1 MAVNFKSFLLLLAVF
16 TLSLGACRKKQV
28 LSLTQQLGSSSY
40 QVKISVT
47 DEKTARVWKD
57 TAGLTKDGGWEVGN
71 KAEDRAHLGGVFVSK
86 NDGTTAYFPSSL
98 TANEVIE
105 RLTSKQDSN
114 KNDALI
120 KNLEIRY
127 IDKQGKEVVLAKS
140 EELQV
145 GADFVKTFE
154 MPANVDFTIE
164 ARGEQTGETITE
176 PKENWWATGEKQE
189 LTSENFAVIRNS
201 IVNNILKSLQQRQP
215 QQNNND
221 NSGFNIFIEYGRKKG
236 NIQQLP
242 GSYAGLT
249 AQAYVLEGMGKR
261 FSDAKV
267 SLKIEVLKEGKVI
280 ESKSVT
286 KVRIAE
292 LTIKGTTK

>member
-1 MAVNFKSFLLLLAVF
+1 MFINFKIFFLIPVLIA
-16 TLSLGACRKKQV
+16 LSLGACRKKQA
-28 LSLTQQLGSSSY
+28 LNRMQQLGSSSY
-40 QVKISVT
+40 QVKIRVT

-57 TAGLTKDGGWEVGN
+57 TAGLTKNGGWKFGN
-71 KAEDRAHLGGVFVSK
+71 KAEDRAHLGGAFVSSS
-86 NDGTTAYFPSSL
+86 DGTTAYFPSSL
-98 TANEVIE
+98 TANQVIE
-105 RLTSKQDSN
+105 KLTSKQDSN

-127 IDKQGKEVVLAKS
+127 IDKNGKEVVLAKS

-145 GADFVKTFE
+145 GAEFVKTFE
-154 MPANVDFTIE
+154 MPANVNFTVE

-189 LTSENFAVIRNS
+189 LTKENFDNIK
-201 IVNNILKSLQQRQP
+201 NNIVKTILNNMKQP
-215 QQNNND
+215 HKNNNGD
-221 NSGFNIFIEYGRKKG
+221 GFNIFIEYGRKKG

-249 AQAYVLEGMGKR
+249 QQAYVLEGMGKR
-261 FSDAKV
+261 LSDAKV
-267 SLKIEVLKEGKVI
+267 SLKIEVLKEGKVV

-286 KVRIAE
+286 KVRTAE

>member
-28 LSLTQQLGSSSY
+28 LNRAQQLGSSSY

-57 TAGLTKDGGWEVGN
+57 TAGLTKDGGWKFGN
-71 KAEDRAHLGGVFVSK
+71 NENDRAHLGGAFVAK
-86 NDGTTAYFPSSL
+86 GDGTTAYFPSSL
-98 TANEVIE
+98 SANQVIE
-105 RLTSKQDSN
+105 LLTSKQDSN

-127 IDKQGKEVVLAKS
+127 IDKQGKEVVLANS

-154 MPANVDFTIE
+154 MPTNVDFTIE
-164 ARGEQTGETITE
+164 ARGEQSGETITE
-176 PKENWWATGEKQE
+176 PKENWWATGSKQE
-189 LTSENFAVIRNS
+189 LTKGDFDVIKNS
-201 IVNNILKSLQQRQP
+201 IVNNIIKSLQQP

-249 AQAYVLEGMGKR
+249 AQAFVLEGMGKR

-267 SLKIEVLKEGKVI
+267 SLKIEVWKEGKVI